1 MKYMKIALL
10 GYDIENAAAYRYLK
24 DKYSGAQ
31 FTIYDQRKD
40 PARDLPE
47 DVEFLGDV
55 EDFKNIEADI
65 SVRTPGIAL
74 DKIQV
79 SGEVTTV
86 TKLFFEACEA
96 PIIGVTGTKG
106 KGTTCTLIAKMLEA
120 SGKKVWLVGNIGKPS
135 LDILSQVQKDD
146 IVVYEL
152 SSFQLWDVEQ
162 SPQTAVVLL
171 VEPDHLNVHSSME
184 DYVGAKA
191 NIAKHQKP
199 SDNIIYHPTNP
210 ESAKIAQFSSGK
222 KQRYCAPEGA
232 YIEDGNIII
241 ADQTICS
248 VSDVGLL
255 GEHNLENIC
264 AAVTASWHYTQD
276 VTAIKKAIVEFKGL
290 PHHTQKVRELDGVSY
305 YDDSFSSAP
314 AATVA
319 AIKSFA
325 QPEVVIIG
333 GSERNAAFDS
343 LIKAIIQQKNIKK
356 IIFMGETAK
365 SLSELCESVG
375 ESRYE
380 VDKTNDFSK
389 VISRAKALAEPGD
402 VVLLSPGCPSF
413 DMFNNFTHR
422 GEEFARIVSEL

>member
-1 MKYMKIALL
+1 MKIALL

-40 PARDLPE
+40 PARDIPE

-152 SSFQLWDVEQ
+152 SSFQLWDVEK

-199 SDNIIYHPTNP
+199 SDNMIYHPTNP
-210 ESAKIAQFSSGK
+210 ESAKIAQLSPGD
-222 KQRYCAPEGA
+222 KQRYCTPEGA

-276 VTAIKKAIVEFKGL
+276 VAAIKKAITEFKGL
-290 PHHTQKVRELDGVSY
+290 PHHTEKVRELDGVTY

-319 AIKSFA
+319 AIKSFTD
-325 QPEVVIIG
+325 PEIVIVG
-333 GSERNAAFDS
+333 GAEKNADFSDLVAN
-343 LIKAIIQQKNIKK
+343 IKARDNIKK
-356 IIFMGETAK
+356 IILIGETAPRIADA
-365 SLSELCESVG
+365 LQRVG
-375 ESRYE
+375 ETRFE
-380 VDKTNDFSK
+380 VDNTHDFVK
-389 VISRAKALAEPGD
+389 IVARAKELAQSGD
-402 VVLLSPGCPSF
+402 VVLLSPGCASF
-413 DMFNNFTHR
+413 DMFENFYKR
-422 GEEFARIVSEL
+422 GEIFQELVHKL